1 MIKGRHTELTY
12 KVVVFNSWLHWDAN
26 VYAPYKRRRLWGL
39 LPDVLDYR
47 KVFNRDKGPYGKHMT
62 PVDIQDMAE
71 RAVKEYEDH
80 MLAWEKHERVA
91 N

>member
-12 KVVVFNSWLHWDAN
+12 KVVVFNSWLHW
-26 VYAPYKRRRLWGL
+26 
-39 LPDVLDYR
+39 DVLDYR